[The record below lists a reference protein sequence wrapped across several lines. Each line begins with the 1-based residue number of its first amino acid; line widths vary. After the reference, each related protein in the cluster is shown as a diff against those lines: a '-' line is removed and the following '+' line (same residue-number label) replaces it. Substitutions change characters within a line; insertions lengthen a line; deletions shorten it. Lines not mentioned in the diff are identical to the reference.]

1 MFSNSEMFTV
11 PASPKLN
18 KLKLVACTHDK
29 MGNQADMLHA
39 QEAGGGGNIERG
51 LLSYLVISPPEF

>member
-1 MFSNSEMFTV
+1 MFTV